1 MLSMKNILILLF
13 SLLIVNN
20 GFAQLV
26 TISGNVSSKEEP
38 IEFANL
44 FIKENERGT
53 VSDENGF
60 FEINRIRPGNYTL
73 RVTYIGFKTK
83 EIEITV
89 NYGEDISLEI
99 EMEPLDIRGNEI
111 VVTGTLKEISRSKS
125 PVPVEVFSPAYFK
138 MNPTPSLYDAMQ
150 NVNGVRPQLNCS
162 VCNTGDIHINGL
174 EGPYTMVLIDGM
186 PIVSGLS
193 TVYGLSGI
201 PNSMI
206 ERVEIVKG
214 PASTLYGSEAV
225 GGLINVITKKPS
237 SAPTFLIEGM
247 SSNWLDLNLDLG
259 GKFKVGENADVLTGV
274 NMFNYTNPIDNNNDG
289 FTDVTIQERYSIFQK
304 WAIQREEGRLFT
316 IAGRYLFED
325 RWGGKLDWDESFKG
339 GTEIY
344 GENIVTN
351 RWELIGNYQLPTT
364 EKLLLSVSYNNHY
377 QDSYYGDTHY
387 EADQRIGFAQLTWD
401 TEFGS
406 NSIVAGTAL
415 RYTYYDDNTPATAS
429 ATNAGVNKADE
440 VWLPGIFVQNDVTL
454 SESHQVLVGMR
465 YDNNSRHGNIWT
477 PRFAYK
483 WSPNEKNTIRFN
495 AGTGFRVVN
504 LFTEDH
510 AALTGAREVII
521 EEELS
526 PERSINANLNYTHRI
541 YADNGRFIGIDASAW
556 YTYFDNQII
565 PNYETN
571 SNQIIYDNL
580 DGFGV
585 TQGFSVNL
593 NFEFADGI
601 KLMTGASYI
610 DVFSEENDVRS
621 RPILTEEW
629 TGTWAL
635 GIPIKNTGVTIDYT
649 GNLYGPMR
657 LPVLNDMDPRSSN
670 SPWWSL
676 QNIHVTWDQPN
687 RNYQVYFGVKNL
699 LNFTPPS
706 NSIARSFDP
715 FDRDVSFDANGEALP
730 TAGNPNAL
738 TFDPSYVYAPN
749 QGIRGFIGIRYMI
762 Q

>member
-1 MLSMKNILILLF
+1 MKSILIIFF

-20 GFAQLV
+20 GFTQLV
-26 TISGNVSSKEEP
+26 TITGNVHSKNEP
-38 IEFANL
+38 IEFANI
-44 FIKENERGT
+44 FIEEIKSGT
-53 VSDENGF
+53 VSDESGF
-60 FEINRIRPGNYTL
+60 FEITRIRPGNYTL
-73 RVTYIGFKTK
+73 RVTYIGFKTS
-83 EIEITV
+83 EIELTV
-89 NYGEDISLEI
+89 KYGEDISLEI
-99 EMEPLDIRGNEI
+99 EIIPLDIQGNQI
-111 VVTGTLKEISRSKS
+111 VVTGTMKEISRSKS
-125 PVPVEVFSPAYFK
+125 PVPVEVFSPKYFK
-138 MNPTPSLYDAMQ
+138 MNPSPTLYDAMQ
-150 NVNGVRPQLNCS
+150 NINGVRPQLNCS

-214 PASTLYGSEAV
+214 PASSLYGSEAV

-237 SAPTFLIEGM
+237 STPSLLIDGM
-247 SSNWLDLNLDLG
+247 SSNWLDLNLDVG
-259 GKFKVGENADVLTGV
+259 GKYKVGKSADVLTGL

-289 FTDVTIQERYSIFQK
+289 FTDMTIQERYSIFQK

-316 IAGRYLFED
+316 IAARYLFED
-325 RWGGKLDWDESFKG
+325 RWGGELDWDETFKG
-339 GTEIY
+339 STDIY

-351 RWELIGNYQLPTT
+351 RWELIGSYQLPTT

-377 QDSYYGDTHY
+377 QDSYYGDTYY

-406 NSIVAGTAL
+406 NSILAGTAL

-429 ATNAGVNKADE
+429 TEKDRVNKEDE

-454 SESHQVLVGMR
+454 SESHQFLIGMR

-477 PRFAYK
+477 PRFGYK
-483 WSPNEKNTIRFN
+483 WSPNEKNIIRFN

-510 AALTGAREVII
+510 AALTGAREII
-521 EEELS
+521 INDELS
-526 PERSINANLNYTHRI
+526 PERSINANLNFIHRI
-541 YADNGRFIGIDASAW
+541 YADNGRFIRIDASAW

-565 PNYETN
+565 PDYETN

-580 DGFGV
+580 SGFGV
-585 TQGFSVNL
+585 SQGFSINS
-593 NFEFADGI
+593 NFEFTDGI
-601 KLMTGASYI
+601 FLMIGASYI
-610 DVFSEENDVRS
+610 DVFSKVNDIRK
-621 RPILTEEW
+621 RPVLSEEW

-635 GIPIKNTGVTIDYT
+635 GIPIKNTGVTFDYT

-657 LPVLNDMDPRSSN
+657 LPVLNDMDPRTSK

-676 QNIHVTWDQPN
+676 QNIQVTWYKPN
-687 RNYQVYFGVKNL
+687 SDYQIYFGVKNL

-706 NSIARSFDP
+706 NSIARPFDP
-715 FDRDVSFDANGEALP
+715 FDRDVSFNDNGEAIP
-730 TAGNPNAL
+730 TTGNPNAL

-749 QGIRGFIGIRYMI
+749 QGIRGFIGIRYTI

>member
-1 MLSMKNILILLF
+1 MKSILIIFF

-20 GFAQLV
+20 GFTQLV
-26 TISGNVSSKEEP
+26 TITGNVHSKNEP
-38 IEFANL
+38 IEFANI
-44 FIKENERGT
+44 FIEEIKSGT
-53 VSDENGF
+53 VSDESGF
-60 FEINRIRPGNYTL
+60 FEITRIRPGNYTL
-73 RVTYIGFKTK
+73 RVTYIGFKTS
-83 EIEITV
+83 EIELTV
-89 NYGEDISLEI
+89 KYGEDISLEI
-99 EMEPLDIRGNEI
+99 EIIPLDIQGNQI
-111 VVTGTLKEISRSKS
+111 VVTGTMKEISRSKS
-125 PVPVEVFSPAYFK
+125 PVPVEVFSPKYFK
-138 MNPTPSLYDAMQ
+138 MNPSPTLYDAMQ
-150 NVNGVRPQLNCS
+150 NINGVRPQLNCS

-214 PASTLYGSEAV
+214 PASSLYGSEAV

-237 SAPTFLIEGM
+237 STPSLLIDGM
-247 SSNWLDLNLDLG
+247 SSNWLDLNLDVG
-259 GKFKVGENADVLTGV
+259 GKYKVGKSADVLTGL

-289 FTDVTIQERYSIFQK
+289 FTDMTIQERYSIFQK

-316 IAGRYLFED
+316 IAARYLFED
-325 RWGGKLDWDESFKG
+325 RWGGELDWDETFKG
-339 GTEIY
+339 STDIY

-351 RWELIGNYQLPTT
+351 RWELIGSYQLPTT

-377 QDSYYGDTHY
+377 QDSYYGDTYY

-406 NSIVAGTAL
+406 NSILAGTAL

-429 ATNAGVNKADE
+429 TEKDRVNKEDE

-454 SESHQVLVGMR
+454 SESHQFLIGMR

-477 PRFAYK
+477 PRFGYK
-483 WSPNEKNTIRFN
+483 WSPNEKNIIRFN

-510 AALTGAREVII
+510 AALTGAREII
-521 EEELS
+521 INDELS
-526 PERSINANLNYTHRI
+526 PERSINANLNFIHRI
-541 YADNGRFIGIDASAW
+541 YADNGRFIRIDASAW

-565 PNYETN
+565 PDYETN

-580 DGFGV
+580 SGFGV
-585 TQGFSVNL
+585 SQGFSINS
-593 NFEFADGI
+593 NFEFTDGI
-601 KLMTGASYI
+601 FLMIGASYI
-610 DVFSEENDVRS
+610 DVFSKVNDIRK
-621 RPILTEEW
+621 RPVLSEEW

-635 GIPIKNTGVTIDYT
+635 DIPIKNTGVTFDYT

-657 LPVLNDMDPRSSN
+657 LPVLNDMDPRTSK

-676 QNIHVTWDQPN
+676 QNIQVTWYKPN
-687 RNYQVYFGVKNL
+687 SDYQIYFGVKNL

-706 NSIARSFDP
+706 NSIARPFDP
-715 FDRDVSFDANGEALP
+715 FDRDVSFNDNGEAIP
-730 TAGNPNAL
+730 TTGNPNAL

-749 QGIRGFIGIRYMI
+749 QGIRGFIGIRYTI

>member
-1 MLSMKNILILLF
+1 MKSILIIFF

-20 GFAQLV
+20 GFTQLV
-26 TISGNVSSKEEP
+26 TITGNVHSKNEP
-38 IEFANL
+38 IEFANI
-44 FIKENERGT
+44 FIEEIKSGT
-53 VSDENGF
+53 VSDESGF
-60 FEINRIRPGNYTL
+60 FEITRIRPGNYTL
-73 RVTYIGFKTK
+73 RVTYIGFKTS
-83 EIEITV
+83 EIELTV
-89 NYGEDISLEI
+89 KYGEDISLEI
-99 EMEPLDIRGNEI
+99 EIIPLDIQGNQI
-111 VVTGTLKEISRSKS
+111 VVTGTMKEISRSKS
-125 PVPVEVFSPAYFK
+125 PVPVEVFSPKYFK
-138 MNPTPSLYDAMQ
+138 MNPSPTLYDAMQ
-150 NVNGVRPQLNCS
+150 NINGVRPQLNCS

-206 ERVEIVKG
+206 ERIEIVKG
-214 PASTLYGSEAV
+214 PASSLYGSEAV

-237 SAPTFLIEGM
+237 STPSLLIDGM
-247 SSNWLDLNLDLG
+247 SSNWLDLNLDVG
-259 GKFKVGENADVLTGV
+259 GKYKVGKNADVLTGL

-289 FTDVTIQERYSIFQK
+289 FTDMTIQERYSIFQK

-316 IAGRYLFED
+316 IAARYLFED
-325 RWGGKLDWDESFKG
+325 RWGGELDWDETFKG
-339 GTEIY
+339 STDIY

-351 RWELIGNYQLPTT
+351 RWELIGSYQLPTT

-377 QDSYYGDTHY
+377 QDSYYGDTYY

-406 NSIVAGTAL
+406 NSILAGTAL

-429 ATNAGVNKADE
+429 TEKDRVNKEDE

-454 SESHQVLVGMR
+454 SESHQVLIGMR

-477 PRFAYK
+477 PRFGYK

-510 AALTGAREVII
+510 AALTGAREII
-521 EEELS
+521 IDDELS
-526 PERSINANLNYTHRI
+526 PERSINANLNFIHRI
-541 YADNGRFIGIDASAW
+541 YADNGRFIRIDASAW

-565 PNYETN
+565 PDYETN

-580 DGFGV
+580 SGFGV
-585 TQGFSVNL
+585 SQGFSINS
-593 NFEFADGI
+593 NFEFTDGI
-601 KLMTGASYI
+601 FLMIGASYI
-610 DVFSEENDVRS
+610 DVFSKVNDIRK
-621 RPILTEEW
+621 RPVLSEEW

-635 GIPIKNTGVTIDYT
+635 GIPIKNTGVTFDYT

-657 LPVLNDMDPRSSN
+657 LPVLNDMDPRTSK

-676 QNIHVTWDQPN
+676 QNIQVTWYKPN
-687 RNYQVYFGVKNL
+687 SDYQIYFGVKNL

-706 NSIARSFDP
+706 NSIARPFDP
-715 FDRDVSFDANGEALP
+715 FDRDVSFNDNGEAIP
-730 TAGNPNAL
+730 TTGNPNAL

-749 QGIRGFIGIRYMI
+749 QGIRGFIGIRYTI

>member
-1 MLSMKNILILLF
+1 MKSILIIFF

-20 GFAQLV
+20 GFTQLA
-26 TISGNVSSKEEP
+26 TITGNVHSKNEP
-38 IEFANL
+38 IEFANI
-44 FIKENERGT
+44 FIEEIKSGT
-53 VSDENGF
+53 VSDESGF
-60 FEINRIRPGNYTL
+60 FEITRIRPGNYTL
-73 RVTYIGFKTK
+73 RVTYIGFKTS
-83 EIEITV
+83 EIELTV
-89 NYGEDISLEI
+89 KYGEDISLEI
-99 EMEPLDIRGNEI
+99 EIIPLDIQGNQI
-111 VVTGTLKEISRSKS
+111 VVTGTMKEISRSKS
-125 PVPVEVFSPAYFK
+125 PVPVEVFSPKYFK
-138 MNPTPSLYDAMQ
+138 MNPSPTLYDAMQ
-150 NVNGVRPQLNCS
+150 NINGVRPQLNCS

-214 PASTLYGSEAV
+214 PASSLYGSEAV

-237 SAPTFLIEGM
+237 STPSLLIDGM
-247 SSNWLDLNLDLG
+247 SSNWLDLNLDVG
-259 GKFKVGENADVLTGV
+259 GKYKVGKSADVLTGL

-289 FTDVTIQERYSIFQK
+289 FTDMTIQERYSIFQK

-316 IAGRYLFED
+316 IAARYLFED
-325 RWGGKLDWDESFKG
+325 RWGGELDWDETFKG
-339 GTEIY
+339 STDIY

-351 RWELIGNYQLPTT
+351 RWELIGSYQLPTT

-377 QDSYYGDTHY
+377 QDSYYGDTYY

-406 NSIVAGTAL
+406 NSILAGTAL

-429 ATNAGVNKADE
+429 TEKDRVNKEDE

-454 SESHQVLVGMR
+454 SESHQFLIGMR

-477 PRFAYK
+477 PRFGYK
-483 WSPNEKNTIRFN
+483 WSPNEKNIIRFN

-510 AALTGAREVII
+510 AALTGAREII
-521 EEELS
+521 INDELS
-526 PERSINANLNYTHRI
+526 PERSINANLNFIHRI
-541 YADNGRFIGIDASAW
+541 YADNGRFIRIDASAW

-565 PNYETN
+565 PDYETN

-580 DGFGV
+580 SGFGV
-585 TQGFSVNL
+585 SQGFSINS
-593 NFEFADGI
+593 NFEFTDGI
-601 KLMTGASYI
+601 FLMIGASYI
-610 DVFSEENDVRS
+610 DVFSKVNDIRK
-621 RPILTEEW
+621 RPVLSEEW

-635 GIPIKNTGVTIDYT
+635 DIPIKNTGVTFDYT

-657 LPVLNDMDPRSSN
+657 LPVLNDMDPRTSK

-676 QNIHVTWDQPN
+676 QNIQVTWYKPN
-687 RNYQVYFGVKNL
+687 SDYQIYFGVKNL

-706 NSIARSFDP
+706 NSIARPFDP
-715 FDRDVSFDANGEALP
+715 FDRDVSFNDNGEAIP
-730 TAGNPNAL
+730 TTGNPNAL

-749 QGIRGFIGIRYMI
+749 QGIRGFIGIRYTI

>member
-1 MLSMKNILILLF
+1 MKSILIIFF

-20 GFAQLV
+20 GFTQLV
-26 TISGNVSSKEEP
+26 TITGNVHSKNEP
-38 IEFANL
+38 IEFANI
-44 FIKENERGT
+44 FIEEIKSGT
-53 VSDENGF
+53 VSDESGF
-60 FEINRIRPGNYTL
+60 FEITRIRPGNYTL
-73 RVTYIGFKTK
+73 RVTYIGFKTS
-83 EIEITV
+83 EIELTV
-89 NYGEDISLEI
+89 KYGEDISLEI
-99 EMEPLDIRGNEI
+99 EIIPLDIQGNQI
-111 VVTGTLKEISRSKS
+111 VVTGTMKEISRSKS
-125 PVPVEVFSPAYFK
+125 PVPVEVFSPKYFK
-138 MNPTPSLYDAMQ
+138 MNPSPTLYDAMQ
-150 NVNGVRPQLNCS
+150 NINGVRPQLNCS

-214 PASTLYGSEAV
+214 PASSLYGSEAV

-237 SAPTFLIEGM
+237 STPSLLIDGM
-247 SSNWLDLNLDLG
+247 SSNWLDLNLDVG
-259 GKFKVGENADVLTGV
+259 GKYKVGKSADVLTGL

-289 FTDVTIQERYSIFQK
+289 FTDMTIQERYSIFQK

-316 IAGRYLFED
+316 IAARYLFED
-325 RWGGKLDWDESFKG
+325 RWGGELDWDETFKG
-339 GTEIY
+339 STDIY

-351 RWELIGNYQLPTT
+351 RWELIGSYQLPTT

-377 QDSYYGDTHY
+377 QDSYYGDTYY

-406 NSIVAGTAL
+406 NSILAGTAL

-429 ATNAGVNKADE
+429 TEKDRVNKEDE

-454 SESHQVLVGMR
+454 SESHQFLIGMR

-477 PRFAYK
+477 PRFGYK

-510 AALTGAREVII
+510 AALTGAREII
-521 EEELS
+521 IDDELS
-526 PERSINANLNYTHRI
+526 PERSINANLNFIHRI
-541 YADNGRFIGIDASAW
+541 YADNGRFIRIDASAW

-565 PNYETN
+565 PDYETN

-580 DGFGV
+580 SGFGV
-585 TQGFSVNL
+585 SQGFSINS
-593 NFEFADGI
+593 NFEFTDGI
-601 KLMTGASYI
+601 FLMIGASYI
-610 DVFSEENDVRS
+610 DVFSKVNDIRK
-621 RPILTEEW
+621 RPVLSEEW

-635 GIPIKNTGVTIDYT
+635 DIPIKNTGVTFDYT

-657 LPVLNDMDPRSSN
+657 LPVLNDMDPRTSK

-676 QNIHVTWDQPN
+676 QNIQVTWYKPN
-687 RNYQVYFGVKNL
+687 SDYQIYFGVKNL

-706 NSIARSFDP
+706 NSIARPFDP
-715 FDRDVSFDANGEALP
+715 FDRDVSFNDNGEAIP
-730 TAGNPNAL
+730 TTGNPNAL

-749 QGIRGFIGIRYMI
+749 QGIRGFIGIRYTI

>member
-1 MLSMKNILILLF
+1 MKSILIIFF

-20 GFAQLV
+20 GFTQLV
-26 TISGNVSSKEEP
+26 TITGNVHSKNEP
-38 IEFANL
+38 IEFANI
-44 FIKENERGT
+44 FIEEIKSGT
-53 VSDENGF
+53 VSDESGF
-60 FEINRIRPGNYTL
+60 FEITRIRPGNYTL
-73 RVTYIGFKTK
+73 RVTYIGFKTS
-83 EIEITV
+83 EIELTV
-89 NYGEDISLEI
+89 KYGEDISLEI
-99 EMEPLDIRGNEI
+99 EIIPLDIQGNQI
-111 VVTGTLKEISRSKS
+111 VVTGTMKEISRSKS
-125 PVPVEVFSPAYFK
+125 PVPVEVFSPKYFK
-138 MNPTPSLYDAMQ
+138 MNPSPTLYDAMQ
-150 NVNGVRPQLNCS
+150 NINGVRPQLNCS

-214 PASTLYGSEAV
+214 PASSLYGSEAV

-237 SAPTFLIEGM
+237 STPSLLIDGM
-247 SSNWLDLNLDLG
+247 SSNWLDLNLDVG
-259 GKFKVGENADVLTGV
+259 GKYKVGKSADVLTGL

-289 FTDVTIQERYSIFQK
+289 FTDMTIQERYSIFQK

-316 IAGRYLFED
+316 IAARYLFED
-325 RWGGKLDWDESFKG
+325 RWGGELDWDETFKG
-339 GTEIY
+339 STDIY

-351 RWELIGNYQLPTT
+351 RWELIGSYQLPTT

-377 QDSYYGDTHY
+377 QDSYYGDTYY

-406 NSIVAGTAL
+406 NSILAGTAL

-429 ATNAGVNKADE
+429 TEKDRVNKEDE

-454 SESHQVLVGMR
+454 SESHQFLIGMR

-477 PRFAYK
+477 PRFGYK
-483 WSPNEKNTIRFN
+483 WSPNEKNIIRFN

-510 AALTGAREVII
+510 AALTGAREII
-521 EEELS
+521 INDELS
-526 PERSINANLNYTHRI
+526 PERSINANLNFIHRI
-541 YADNGRFIGIDASAW
+541 YADNGRFIRIDASAW

-565 PNYETN
+565 PDYETN

-580 DGFGV
+580 SGFGV
-585 TQGFSVNL
+585 SQGFSINS
-593 NFEFADGI
+593 NFEFTDGI
-601 KLMTGASYI
+601 FLMIGASYI
-610 DVFSEENDVRS
+610 DVFSKVNDIRK
-621 RPILTEEW
+621 RPVLSEEW

-635 GIPIKNTGVTIDYT
+635 DIPIKNTGVTFDYT

-657 LPVLNDMDPRSSN
+657 LPVLNDMDPRTSK

-676 QNIHVTWDQPN
+676 QNIQITWYKPKSD
-687 RNYQVYFGVKNL
+687 YQIYFGVKNL

-706 NSIARSFDP
+706 NSIARPFDP
-715 FDRDVSFDANGEALP
+715 FDRDVSFNDNGEAIP
-730 TAGNPNAL
+730 TTGNPNAL

-749 QGIRGFIGIRYMI
+749 QGIRGFIGIRYTI

>member
-1 MLSMKNILILLF
+1 MKSILIIFF

-20 GFAQLV
+20 GFTQLV
-26 TISGNVSSKEEP
+26 TITGNVHSKNEP
-38 IEFANL
+38 IEFANI
-44 FIKENERGT
+44 FIEEIKSGT
-53 VSDENGF
+53 VSDESGF
-60 FEINRIRPGNYTL
+60 FEITRIRPGNYTL
-73 RVTYIGFKTK
+73 RVTYIGFKTS
-83 EIEITV
+83 EIELTV
-89 NYGEDISLEI
+89 KYGEDISLEI
-99 EMEPLDIRGNEI
+99 EIIPLDIQGNQI
-111 VVTGTLKEISRSKS
+111 VVTGTMKEISRSKS
-125 PVPVEVFSPAYFK
+125 PVPVEVFSPKYFK
-138 MNPTPSLYDAMQ
+138 MNPSPTLYDAMQ
-150 NVNGVRPQLNCS
+150 NINGVRPQLNCS

-214 PASTLYGSEAV
+214 PASSLYGSEAV

-237 SAPTFLIEGM
+237 STPSLLIDGM
-247 SSNWLDLNLDLG
+247 SSNWLDLNLDVG
-259 GKFKVGENADVLTGV
+259 GKYKVGKSADVLTGL

-289 FTDVTIQERYSIFQK
+289 FTDMTIQERYSIFQK

-316 IAGRYLFED
+316 IAARYLFED
-325 RWGGKLDWDESFKG
+325 RWGGELDWDETFKG
-339 GTEIY
+339 STDIY

-351 RWELIGNYQLPTT
+351 RWELIGSYQLPTT

-377 QDSYYGDTHY
+377 QDSYYGDTYY

-406 NSIVAGTAL
+406 NSILAGTAL

-429 ATNAGVNKADE
+429 TEKDRVNKEDE

-454 SESHQVLVGMR
+454 SESHQFLIGMR

-477 PRFAYK
+477 PRFGYK
-483 WSPNEKNTIRFN
+483 WSPNEKNIIRFN

-510 AALTGAREVII
+510 AALTGAREII
-521 EEELS
+521 IDDELS
-526 PERSINANLNYTHRI
+526 PERSINANLNFIHRI
-541 YADNGRFIGIDASAW
+541 YADNGRFIRIDASAW

-565 PNYETN
+565 PDYETN

-580 DGFGV
+580 SGFGV
-585 TQGFSVNL
+585 SQGFSINS
-593 NFEFADGI
+593 NFEFTDGI
-601 KLMTGASYI
+601 FLMIGASYI
-610 DVFSEENDVRS
+610 DVFSKVNDIRK
-621 RPILTEEW
+621 RPVLSEEW

-635 GIPIKNTGVTIDYT
+635 DIPIKNTGVTFDYT

-657 LPVLNDMDPRSSN
+657 LPVLNDMDPRTSK

-676 QNIHVTWDQPN
+676 QNIQVTWYKPN
-687 RNYQVYFGVKNL
+687 SDYQIYFGVKNL

-706 NSIARSFDP
+706 NSIARPFDP
-715 FDRDVSFDANGEALP
+715 FDRDVSFNDNGEAIP
-730 TAGNPNAL
+730 TTGNPNAL

-749 QGIRGFIGIRYMI
+749 QGIRGFIGIRYTI

>member
-1 MLSMKNILILLF
+1 MKSILIIFF

-20 GFAQLV
+20 GFTQLV
-26 TISGNVSSKEEP
+26 TITGNVHSKNEP
-38 IEFANL
+38 IEFANI
-44 FIKENERGT
+44 FIEENKSGT

-60 FEINRIRPGNYTL
+60 FEITRIRPGNYTL
-73 RVTYIGFKTK
+73 RVTYIGFKTS
-83 EIEITV
+83 EIELTV
-89 NYGEDISLEI
+89 KYGEDISLEFEI
-99 EMEPLDIRGNEI
+99 IPLDIQGNQI
-111 VVTGTLKEISRSKS
+111 VVTGTMKEISRSKS
-125 PVPVEVFSPAYFK
+125 PVPVEVFSPKYFK
-138 MNPTPSLYDAMQ
+138 MNPSPTLYDAMQ
-150 NVNGVRPQLNCS
+150 NINGVRPQLNCS

-174 EGPYTMVLIDGM
+174 EGPYTMILIDGM

-206 ERVEIVKG
+206 ERIEIVKG
-214 PASTLYGSEAV
+214 PASSLYGSEAV

-237 SAPTFLIEGM
+237 STPSLLIDGM
-247 SSNWLDLNLDLG
+247 SSNWLDLNLDVG
-259 GKFKVGENADVLTGV
+259 GKYKVGKNADVLTGL

-289 FTDVTIQERYSIFQK
+289 FTDMTIQERYSIFQK

-316 IAGRYLFED
+316 IAARYLFED
-325 RWGGKLDWDESFKG
+325 RWGGELDWDETFKG
-339 GTEIY
+339 STNIY

-351 RWELIGNYQLPTT
+351 RWELIGSYQLPTT

-406 NSIVAGTAL
+406 NSILAGTAL

-429 ATNAGVNKADE
+429 TEKDRVNKEDE

-454 SESHQVLVGMR
+454 SESHQVLIGMR

-477 PRFAYK
+477 PRFGYK

-510 AALTGAREVII
+510 AALTGAREII
-521 EEELS
+521 IDDELS
-526 PERSINANLNYTHRI
+526 PERSINANLNFIHRI
-541 YADNGRFIGIDASAW
+541 YADNGRFIRIDASAW

-565 PNYETN
+565 PDYETN

-580 DGFGV
+580 SGFGV
-585 TQGFSVNL
+585 SQGFSVNS
-593 NFEFADGI
+593 NFEFTDGI
-601 KLMTGASYI
+601 FLMIGASYI
-610 DVFSEENDVRS
+610 DVFSKVNDIRK
-621 RPILTEEW
+621 RPVLSEEW

-635 GIPIKNTGVTIDYT
+635 GIPIKNTGVTFDYT

-657 LPVLNDMDPRSSN
+657 LPVLNDMDPRTSK

-676 QNIHVTWDQPN
+676 QNIQITWYKPKSD
-687 RNYQVYFGVKNL
+687 YQIYFGVKNL

-706 NSIARSFDP
+706 NSIARPFDP
-715 FDRDVSFDANGEALP
+715 FDRDVSFNENGEAIP
-730 TAGNPNAL
+730 TTGNPNAL

-749 QGIRGFIGIRYMI
+749 QGIRGFIGIRYTI

>member
-1 MLSMKNILILLF
+1 MKSILIIFF

-20 GFAQLV
+20 GFTQLV
-26 TISGNVSSKEEP
+26 TITGNVHSKNEP
-38 IEFANL
+38 IEFANI
-44 FIKENERGT
+44 FIEEIKSGT
-53 VSDENGF
+53 VSDESGF
-60 FEINRIRPGNYTL
+60 FEITRIRPGNYTL
-73 RVTYIGFKTK
+73 RVTYIGFKTS
-83 EIEITV
+83 EIELTV
-89 NYGEDISLEI
+89 KYGEDISLEI
-99 EMEPLDIRGNEI
+99 EIIPLDIQGNQI
-111 VVTGTLKEISRSKS
+111 VVTGTMKEISRSKS
-125 PVPVEVFSPAYFK
+125 PVPVEVFSPKYFK
-138 MNPTPSLYDAMQ
+138 MNPSPTLYDAMQ
-150 NVNGVRPQLNCS
+150 NINGVRPQLNCS

-214 PASTLYGSEAV
+214 PASSLYGSEAV

-237 SAPTFLIEGM
+237 STPSLLIDGM
-247 SSNWLDLNLDLG
+247 SSNWLDLNLDVG
-259 GKFKVGENADVLTGV
+259 GKYKIGKNADVLTGL

-289 FTDVTIQERYSIFQK
+289 FTDMTIQERYSIFQK

-316 IAGRYLFED
+316 IAARYLFED
-325 RWGGKLDWDESFKG
+325 RWGGELDWDETFKG
-339 GTEIY
+339 STDIY

-351 RWELIGNYQLPTT
+351 RWELIGSYQLPTT

-377 QDSYYGDTHY
+377 QDSYYGDTYY

-406 NSIVAGTAL
+406 NSILAGTAL

-429 ATNAGVNKADE
+429 TEKDRVNKEDE

-454 SESHQVLVGMR
+454 SESHQFLIGMR

-477 PRFAYK
+477 PRFGYK
-483 WSPNEKNTIRFN
+483 WSPNEKNIIRFN

-510 AALTGAREVII
+510 AALTGAREII
-521 EEELS
+521 IDDELS
-526 PERSINANLNYTHRI
+526 PERSINANLNFIHRI
-541 YADNGRFIGIDASAW
+541 YADNGRFIRIDASAW

-565 PNYETN
+565 PDYETN

-580 DGFGV
+580 SGFGV
-585 TQGFSVNL
+585 SQGFSINS
-593 NFEFADGI
+593 NFEFTDGI
-601 KLMTGASYI
+601 FLMIGASYI
-610 DVFSEENDVRS
+610 DVFSKVNDIRK
-621 RPILTEEW
+621 RPVLSEEW

-635 GIPIKNTGVTIDYT
+635 DIPIKNTGVTFDYT

-657 LPVLNDMDPRSSN
+657 LPVLNDMDPRTSK

-676 QNIHVTWDQPN
+676 QNIQVTWYKPN
-687 RNYQVYFGVKNL
+687 SDYQIYFGVKNL

-706 NSIARSFDP
+706 NSIARPFDP
-715 FDRDVSFDANGEALP
+715 FDRDVSFNDNGEAIP
-730 TAGNPNAL
+730 TTGNPNAL

-749 QGIRGFIGIRYMI
+749 QGIRGFIGIRYTI